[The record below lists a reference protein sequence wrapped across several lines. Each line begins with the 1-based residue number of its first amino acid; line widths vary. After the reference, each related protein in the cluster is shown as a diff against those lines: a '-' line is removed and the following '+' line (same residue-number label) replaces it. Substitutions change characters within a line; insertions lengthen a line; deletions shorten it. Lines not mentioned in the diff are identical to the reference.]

1 MYRGV
6 VDPLDP
12 NTHQIVDNNPGIASD
27 GLLWTIHAPNGAVH
41 VDLGAG
47 EARYRMS
54 EVRMRDYS
62 TLANAL
68 FGGGVGIPGSS
79 VPSTV
84 SWDLRWHGVTGSGT
98 TTNADVPF
106 RLNYETTTAHLDWS
120 MTSGDRSFRSNPSG
134 QTTVV
139 AFIGEERNGTFFNSS
154 ARDVDAAED

>member
-27 GLLWTIHAPNGAVH
+27 GLLWTIRAPNGAVH
-41 VDLGAG
+41 VDFADG

-54 EVRMRDYS
+54 EIRMRDYG

-68 FGGGVGIPGSS
+68 FGRGVGVPGPS

-84 SWDLRWHGVTGSGT
+84 SWDLRWHGVTGRGT
-98 TTNADVPF
+98 TTDSTIPF
-106 RLNYETTTAHLDWS
+106 RLDYTTTNAHLDWS
-120 MTSGDRSFRSNPSG
+120 MTSGDRSFTSDRNG

-139 AFIGEERNGTFFNSS
+139 AFIGQERNGSFFNSS
-154 ARDVDAAED
+154 GRDEDVRED